1 MKKFWQ
7 VPICGIILILPL
19 AEHPK
24 PEAVRR
30 FLCAV

>member
-24 PEAVRR
+24 LEAVRR